1 MWQKLGLDGYDH
13 EILIG
18 DAIRDLIYIS
28 NGQMKVFF
36 WGRKTFFFGILP
48 FLVIVIIIYD
58 DFVLM
63 LKKVQF
69 LILQGVQYTVAKNY
83 FLHMYY
89 AKMFFGILTNR
100 FIFFLFISR

>member
-1 MWQKLGLDGYDH
+1 MWQKFSLDGYDH
-13 EILIG
+13 ENLIG

-69 LILQGVQYTVAKNY
+69 LILQGVQIHSGEKLFPST
-83 FLHMYY
+83 
-89 AKMFFGILTNR
+89 ILTNVP
-100 FIFFLFISR
+100 